1 MGRVEFS
8 FRKQVSIEQGRKLK
22 FLQPYSSGSNVTL
35 RTTVDP
41 KFGQNDLTPVLQ
53 CCIARAVAQLSL
65 RQGLA
70 IELAS
75 IPRLDNRPRF
85 AFASRHFSRSPAA
98 HTSSNHFL
106 GLVRVLIIKPSSLA
120 HFLRFIIQFHY
131 FARSQSDHY
140 AISEARPSLRRGQPT
155 VSLRLQECVEA
166 INVCH

>member
-35 RTTVDP
+35 HTTVEP

-53 CCIARAVAQLSL
+53 RCIARAVAQLSL

-98 HTSSNHFL
+98 HFFQPFL
-106 GLVRVLIIKPSSLA
+106 GARESTHYKAIISGA
-120 HFLRFIIQFHY
+120 F
-131 FARSQSDHY
+131 FALYYS
-140 AISEARPSLRRGQPT
+140 
-155 VSLRLQECVEA
+155 VSLFRALP
-166 INVCH
+166 I